1 MLTPQQVFDAAWNGL
16 KSQGW
21 QKTGP
26 WDRLRHAPANNGC
39 LKCAHTYAHYALG
52 GWGGITAFRAEHG
65 PELLYGLVESHDGI
79 GSATLYL
86 ADCFEVLPG
95 LERVDAVITDPPYG
109 IGFAAQPTKW
119 QRARRHEARGMG
131 RRKRARHRRCAGAR

>member
-65 PELLYGLVESHDGI
+65 PELLYGLVESHDGAA
-79 GSATLYL
+79 SPADMEARMRKLAATHSL
-86 ADCFEVLPG
+86 AIPG
-95 LERVDAVITDPPYG
+95 DAVDAFPAFMAKVLAPLPVT
-109 IGFAAQPTKW
+109 A
-119 QRARRHEARGMG
+119 
-131 RRKRARHRRCAGAR
+131 